1 MIVDE
6 IPRIAAHDDATIDR
20 VITGAEPA
28 IFVGIADAWPARG
41 WTLDELAR
49 SGAGCMVTMTRTRD
63 DRLLLGDSGLV
74 QERIGL
80 DAFIRTRLTTPN
92 AEPDALGGYVMAPWD
107 ELPDAL
113 ARAVPVPARMARSPL
128 VRRKLWIS
136 RAGTMSPLHRDMPH
150 NLLAQLVGRKT
161 LWLAAPG
168 EARNVY
174 PYSFLSGAP
183 NLAHADLERP
193 DLERWPRSARVHARV
208 GTIEP
213 GEAVFI
219 PSMWWHQVRSDST
232 SVSVNI
238 WWGEG
243 KSLLIAGAAELVKR
257 VRGLSR

>member
-20 VITGAEPA
+20 VIAAGQPA
-28 IFVGIADAWPARG
+28 IFVGIADAWPARR

-49 SGAGCMVTMTRTRD
+49 RGGGCMVTMTRTRE
-63 DRLLLGDSGLV
+63 DRLMLGDSGLV

-80 DAFIRTRLTTPN
+80 DEFVRTRL
-92 AEPDALGGYVMAPWD
+92 EPDAPGGYVMAPWD
-107 ELPDAL
+107 ELPASL
-113 ARAVPVPARMARSPL
+113 ASEVLVPTRMARSPL

-136 RAGTMSPLHRDMPH
+136 RAGTMSPLHRDMPQ
-150 NLLAQLVGRKT
+150 NLLVQLIGRKT

-193 DLERWPRSARVHARV
+193 DLQRWPRSARVRAQV

-213 GEAVFI
+213 GEGVFI
-219 PSMWWHQVRSDST
+219 PSMWWHQVRTDST
-232 SVSVNI
+232 SVSVNV

-243 KSLLIAGAAELVKR
+243 KSLVIAGAAELVKR